1 MLIRLNTPVEI
12 NGATIRAIQLRQ
24 PGKAARKR
32 ILAAQG
38 AEPLAQAIEMVS
50 ALTGLTTAQ
59 VEELEPE
66 DFHNVTEAAIA
77 YVARSRRA

>member
-1 MLIRLNTPVEI
+1 MLIHLKTPIEI
-12 NGATIRAIQLRQ
+12 KGETIRAIQMRQ

-32 ILAAQG
+32 ISAAQG
-38 AEPLAQAIEMVS
+38 GEPLAQAIEMVS

-59 VEELEPE
+59 IEELEPA

-77 YVARSRRA
+77 YVSRRA